1 MNESPRELAARAGR
15 LAQAGLWPDAESCY
29 RRLAQLLPDSPSA
42 RYNWGVSLQEL
53 TRHDEAVAQFEQAI
67 ALNPQ
72 YALAFHGLSVS
83 YERMG
88 AIDAALV
95 GIECA
100 LCNAPGD
107 AAHQLQYARLLRLA
121 GRVVES
127 LDVIAEIPPSSSIY
141 AESRSLQGLI
151 YKSAGHADVALH
163 SFDDA
168 IAANPSFVGA
178 LHNRANLHMAQHR
191 YALAVADLDAV
202 LAREP
207 DMPWEAGLR
216 LYAALHIYDWRDFD
230 AQRARILEGIAQ
242 GRPSAHPLIVEGLV
256 DDPAIQQAAAR
267 LWARTTLPPPA
278 PPLPCAG
285 IPTDRKIRVAYV
297 SRDFRPHAV
306 SFLMAGVFGAH
317 DRERFDIVA
326 LNIGAVKED
335 PMQQRIRASVD
346 TFLDV
351 GHLSDDAIRNACRE
365 LSIDIAVDL
374 GGYTDEA
381 RSALFAKRIAPVQM
395 LFLGYLGTSGATH
408 HDYLLAD
415 PVLIPEASRAFYDE
429 RLLSLPWYQ
438 PNDTERPHPAPLSR
452 EAAGLPADAFVF
464 CCFNNP
470 AKLTPPMFRI
480 WARILRECPHAV
492 LWLLGEGEE
501 AALNLR
507 AHASALGI
515 APERLIFAARCDR
528 ETYLARL
535 GAADLFLDTL
545 PYNAGTTASDALWM
559 GLPVLTTSGRSFSGR
574 IGASVVSAAQMPEF
588 IADSEDRYVELA
600 IDFARDPGSLRA
612 HRDQLIRRRETL
624 PLFDPAKF
632 TPNLERAFTRA
643 LTVAAT
649 RAP

>member
-1 MNESPRELAARAGR
+1 MAESPPALSVQAARLAHAGR
-15 LAQAGLWPDAESCY
+15 WADAEACY

-53 TRHDEAVAQFEQAI
+53 ARHDEAVAQFEQAI

-83 YERMG
+83 YEQMG

-100 LCNAPGD
+100 LGLASGD
-107 AAHQLQYARLLRLA
+107 AAHLLQYARLLRVA
-121 GRVVES
+121 GRVGEA
-127 LDVIAEIPPSSSIY
+127 LDAIAGIPAGSSSY

-151 YKSAGHADVALH
+151 YKSADHADLARQ

-168 IAANPSFVGA
+168 IAADPNFVGA

-207 DMPWEAGLR
+207 DTPWELGLR

-230 AQRARILEGIAQ
+230 AQRARILDGIAQ
-242 GRPSAHPLIVEGLV
+242 GKPSAHPLIVQGLV
-256 DDPAIQQAAAR
+256 DDPAIQQTAAR

-285 IPTDRKIRVAYV
+285 LPTDRKIRVAYV
-297 SRDFRPHAV
+297 SRDFRTHAV
-306 SFLMAGVFGAH
+306 SFLMAGVFGHH

-326 LNIGAVKED
+326 LNIGAVKDD
-335 PMQQRIRASVD
+335 PMQQRIRATFD
-346 TFLDV
+346 AFLDV
-351 GHLSDDAIRNACRE
+351 GHLSDDEIRNACRE

-408 HDYLLAD
+408 HDVLLAD
-415 PVLIPEASRAFYDE
+415 PVLIPEDGRAFYDE
-429 RLLSLPWYQ
+429 RVHPLPWYQ
-438 PNDTERPHPAPLSR
+438 PNDAERPHPAPLSR
-452 EAAGLPADAFVF
+452 EAAGLPPDAFVF

-470 AKLTPPMFRI
+470 TKLTPPMFRV
-480 WARILRECPHAV
+480 WARILRECPNAV

-515 APERLIFAARCDR
+515 AQERLIFAARCDR

-559 GLPVLTTSGRSFSGR
+559 GLPVLTAKGRSFPGR

-588 IADSEDRYVELA
+588 IVDGEDRYVELA
-600 IDFARDPGSLRA
+600 IGFARDPGSLRA
-612 HRDQLIRRRETL
+612 HRERLIHRRQTL
-624 PLFDPAKF
+624 PLFDPAMF
-632 TPNLERAFTRA
+632 TPNLERAFTMA
-643 LTVAAT
+643 LTVATT
-649 RAP
+649 RSP

>member
-15 LAQAGLWPDAESCY
+15 LAQAGLWPDAETCY

-53 TRHDEAVAQFEQAI
+53 ARHDEAIAQFEQAI

-83 YERMG
+83 YEQMG

-100 LCNAPGD
+100 LGNAPGD

-121 GRVVES
+121 GRVGEA
-127 LDVIAEIPPSSSIY
+127 LDAIAGIPAGSSRY

-151 YKSAGHADVALH
+151 YKSAGHADLARQ

-168 IAANPSFVGA
+168 IAVDPSFVGA

-191 YALAVADLDAV
+191 YALAIADLDAV

-207 DMPWEAGLR
+207 ETPWELGLR

-230 AQRARILEGIAQ
+230 AQRARILDGIAQ
-242 GRPSAHPLIVEGLV
+242 GRPSAHPLIVQGLV

-297 SRDFRPHAV
+297 SRDFRTHAV
-306 SFLMAGVFGAH
+306 SFLMAGVFGHH

-326 LNIGAVKED
+326 LNIGPVKDD

-346 TFLDV
+346 AFLDV
-351 GHLSDDAIRNACRE
+351 GHLSDDEIRNACRE

-395 LFLGYLGTSGATH
+395 LFLGYLGTSGAAH
-408 HDYLLAD
+408 HDVLLAD
-415 PVLIPEASRAFYDE
+415 PVLIPEDARAFYDE
-429 RLLSLPWYQ
+429 RIHPLPWYQ
-438 PNDTERPHPAPLSR
+438 PNDAQRPHPTPLSR
-452 EAAGLPADAFVF
+452 EAAGLPPDAFVF

-470 AKLTPPMFRI
+470 TKLTPPMLLV
-480 WARILRECPHAV
+480 WARILRDCPNAA

-507 AHASALGI
+507 AHARALGI

-559 GLPVLTTSGRSFSGR
+559 GLPVLTAKGRSFPGR

-600 IDFARDPGSLRA
+600 IGFARDPDSLRVP
-612 HRDQLIRRRETL
+612 REQLNARRASL
-624 PLFDPAKF
+624 PLFDPARF
-632 TPNLERAFTRA
+632 TPHLEAAFTAA
-643 LTVAAT
+643 LQM
-649 RAP
+649 APTSTD